1 MYAVIKTGEKQYKV
15 QKDQVIKVEKLG
27 EDPKQD
33 VEFNE
38 VMMYSNGENVTF
50 GAPLVENAKVI
61 ATVQEQGK
69 DKKVKILKFK
79 RRKHYMKR
87 QGHRQT
93 YTEVKIKSIEI
104 NS

>member
-1 MYAVIKTGEKQYKV
+1 
-15 QKDQVIKVEKLG
+15 
-27 EDPKQD
+27 
-33 VEFNE
+33 F
-38 VMMYSNGENVTF
+38 
-50 GAPLVENAKVI
+50 VENATVI
-61 ATVQEQGK
+61 ASVK
-69 DKKVKILKFK
+69 DKVKYKKVKIIMFK